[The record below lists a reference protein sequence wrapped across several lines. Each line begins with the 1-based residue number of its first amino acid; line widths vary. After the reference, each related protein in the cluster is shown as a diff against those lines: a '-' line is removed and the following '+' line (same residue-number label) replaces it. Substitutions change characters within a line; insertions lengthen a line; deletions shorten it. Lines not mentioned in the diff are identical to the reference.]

1 MKSYSFCDNW
11 TCKHLDDSAP
21 GIPVL
26 IPHDAMLAEQRNA
39 LAAGGINVGWF
50 EGHDYLYEKHF
61 TPGRELQNKR
71 LILEFEGVYRKAE
84 VYLNGEK
91 LAFRPYGYSNF
102 YVDISESVKLEQ
114 KNTLQVIARNADQP
128 NSRWY
133 SGAGIYRPVRLWVS
147 DEQRILLN
155 GVQIQTC
162 SIDPIRVEVRVRTS
176 CPGSILLE
184 IMDGKETLFQQE
196 GQTEGETC
204 ISVPLP
210 QAQLW
215 SPEAPKLYTCR
226 VRFRDDEQTAVFGIR
241 SISWGRE
248 GLLLNGERIILRG
261 ACIHHDNGILG
272 AACWPDAVE
281 RKVRLLQ
288 ENGYNAIRSAH
299 NPCSKALLETC
310 DRLGMLVMDEYID
323 HWYIHKTEYDYV
335 EYFADWW
342 RQDLQ
347 DMVEKDF
354 NHPCVILYSTGN
366 EVSET
371 AQEKGI
377 ALTKEMTD
385 YLHQLDPSRP
395 VTCGVNIFF
404 NFLSSIGFGVYS
416 DKKAKQEAEADSS
429 RQD

>member
-1 MKSYSFCDNW
+1 MNGSGQP
-11 TCKHLDDSAP
+11 DS
-21 GIPVL
+21 
-26 IPHDAMLAEQRNA
+26 
-39 LAAGGINVGWF
+39 
-50 EGHDYLYEKHF
+50 
-61 TPGRELQNKR
+61 
-71 LILEFEGVYRKAE
+71 
-84 VYLNGEK
+84 
-91 LAFRPYGYSNF
+91 
-102 YVDISESVKLEQ
+102 
-114 KNTLQVIARNADQP
+114 
-128 NSRWY
+128 
-133 SGAGIYRPVRLWVS
+133 
-147 DEQRILLN
+147 
-155 GVQIQTC
+155 
-162 SIDPIRVEVRVRTS
+162 
-176 CPGSILLE
+176 
-184 IMDGKETLFQQE
+184 LF
-196 GQTEGETC
+196 G
-204 ISVPLP
+204 
-210 QAQLW
+210 
-215 SPEAPKLYTCR
+215 
-226 VRFRDDEQTAVFGIR
+226 D
-241 SISWGRE
+241 
-248 GLLLNGERIILRG
+248 GERIILRG

-299 NPCSKALLETC
+299 NPCSKALLGTC

-404 NFLSSIGFGVYS
+404 IFLSSIGLGV
-416 DKKAKQEAEADSS
+416 
-429 RQD
+429 